1 MKIVR
6 LSNSVSKKYALFP
19 FFKNE
24 RPIESG
30 QKWGMTLKSS
40 GNMRFR
46 WNEENPLR
54 KETLSEIASLERESS
69 SPRAIA
75 SVELIH
81 SKDVLVIENATDS
94 WKKCA
99 DGIIT
104 NNSNLMPVVTVAD
117 CVPLYFFDSKNN
129 AFGIVHSG
137 WKGTGIAEKA
147 INLMKEHFSTST
159 DNLCVAI
166 GAHIHKCCYIVNQE
180 RANFFMNAFSANC
193 VSPLK
198 DDKNRA
204 SKINWNYGEGAAF
217 RLSLLEANLFLLS
230 KCGVKDENIVIL
242 DECTCCNTKF
252 GSNRRQNANG
262 EPSFTVQ
269 AAFVFGDR
277 STNSLHS
284 VHNEP

>member
-1 MKIVR
+1 MKIVK
-6 LSNSVSKKYALFP
+6 LDNSISKKYALFP
-19 FFKNE
+19 FFKNG
-24 RPIESG
+24 RPVESG

-40 GNMRFR
+40 GSMRFR
-46 WNEENPLR
+46 WNEENSLR
-54 KETLSEIASLERESS
+54 KETLLEIAALERESLP
-69 SPRAIA
+69 PRNIA
-75 SVELIH
+75 SIELIH
-81 SKDVLVIENATDS
+81 SKDVLVIENENDS

-104 NNSNLMPVVTVAD
+104 NNSDLMPVVTVAD

-137 WKGTGIAEKA
+137 WKGTGIAENA
-147 INLMKEHFSTST
+147 INLMKERFSTST

-180 RANFFMNAFSANC
+180 RANFFMNTFSANC
-193 VSPLK
+193 VSPIK
-198 DDKNRA
+198 DNEKRT

-230 KCGVKDENIVIL
+230 KCGVKDENIAVL
-242 DECTCCNTKF
+242 DECTCCNTNF

-269 AAFVFGDR
+269 AAFVLGDGP
-277 STNSLHS
+277 TNALNPI
-284 VHNEP
+284 HNEP